1 MSKRILF
8 LSFFY
13 PPDLSAGSFRSVAL
27 IKALL
32 AQVSADVHIDV
43 LTTQPNRY
51 QSFKRDTEYCE
62 TDAGLSIYRVPLAG
76 HSGGARAQAW
86 SFLCFAWAVCLFVRG
101 RQYDLVYATSS
112 RLMTATL
119 GALVATAKGARLYLD
134 IRDIFVETLQGVFT
148 SLVWRPAVWLFSL
161 IERWTIRRADIVNL
175 VSPGFWPYFHSRY
188 PNIRFS
194 VFSNGVD
201 CEFTHPLIDT
211 PVTLAPGEPLR
222 VVYAGNIGEGQ
233 GLQHILPALALR
245 LAGRVQF
252 QIVGDG
258 NCALEL
264 RNALLQHDLN
274 NVEWLDPVPRKKL
287 KVLYQQADVLFLHLN
302 DVPAFRR
309 VLPSKLFEYAAT
321 GKPIWAGVCGYAK
334 SFTLREVD
342 NAAIFSP
349 CDVEQAVRAFDDLI
363 LESVDRSAFVERY
376 SRDIIMSKMA
386 CELCLLMGVVVK

>member
-1 MSKRILF
+1 MAKRILF

-27 IKALL
+27 IKALR

-51 QSFKRDTEYCE
+51 QSFKRDAEYCE

-76 HSGGARAQAW
+76 HGGGVRAQAW
-86 SFLCFAWAVCLFVRG
+86 SFLCFAWVVCRFVRG

-161 IERWTIRRADIVNL
+161 VERWTIRRADIVNL
-175 VSPGFWPYFHSRY
+175 VSPGFLPYFHSRY

-211 PVTLAPGEPLR
+211 PVTLAPGKPLR
-222 VVYAGNIGEGQ
+222 VVYAGNIGDGQ
-233 GLQHILPALALR
+233 GLQHILPALAQR

-252 QIVGDG
+252 QIIGDG
-258 NCALEL
+258 NCALKL
-264 RNALLQHDLN
+264 RNALLQHDLSN
-274 NVEWLDPVPRKKL
+274 IEWLDPVPRKKL

-321 GKPIWAGVCGYAK
+321 GKPIWAGVSGYAAT
-334 SFTLREVD
+334 FVNREVA
-342 NAAIFSP
+342 NAAVFPP
-349 CDVEQAVRAFDDLI
+349 CDAEQAIRSFESLSMACIDRSTFIGRYARECIMRDMAQNILQL
-363 LESVDRSAFVERY
+363 LESS
-376 SRDIIMSKMA
+376 
-386 CELCLLMGVVVK
+386 

>member
-1 MSKRILF
+1 MPKRILF

-27 IKALL
+27 IKALR
-32 AQVSADVHIDV
+32 AQLLADVQIDV

-51 QSFKRDTEYCE
+51 QSFKRDAEPSE
-62 TDAGLSIYRVPLAG
+62 TLEGLSIYRVLLAA
-76 HSGGARAQAW
+76 HRGGVLAQAW
-86 SFLCFAWAVCLFVRG
+86 SFLCFAWAVCRFVRG

-112 RLMTATL
+112 RLMTAFL
-119 GALVATAKGARLYLD
+119 GALVAAAKGARLYLD

-148 SLVWRPAVWLFSL
+148 SPVWRPAVWLFGVV
-161 IERWTIRRADIVNL
+161 EGWTIRRADIVNL
-175 VSPGFWPYFHSRY
+175 VSPGFLPYFNSRY
-188 PNIRFS
+188 PNTHFS

-201 CEFTHPLIDT
+201 CEFAQP
-211 PVTLAPGEPLR
+211 PGDRHESTAANEPLR
-222 VVYAGNIGEGQ
+222 VIYAGNIGDGQ

-258 NCALEL
+258 SCALQL
-264 RNALLQHDLN
+264 RDALLQSGAE

-287 KVLYQQADVLFLHLN
+287 KVLYQQADMLFLHLN

-321 GKPIWAGVCGYAK
+321 GKPIWAGVSGYAAA
-334 SFTLREVD
+334 FINREVA
-342 NAAIFSP
+342 NAAVFSP
-349 CDVEQAVRAFDDLI
+349 CDTEQAVCSFEQLSLAC
-363 LESVDRSAFVERY
+363 VDRSAFIERY
-376 SRDIIMSKMA
+376 ARVRIMRAMA
-386 CELCLLMGVVVK
+386 QDVVSLLEAS